1 MRFSD
6 ARLHELLSRLMY
18 SEHGL
23 DALIRP
29 VSGLVCQSLI
39 VSSYWMP
46 GSAHSQAAWVTLRNR
61 VLASTVSMTEPSMR
75 ARRPNS
81 APSSTARMNSSETRT
96 ELLAF
101 WYWTL
106 VMSLPPRSMSYPAS
120 RSARILFSSRALVS
134 MNSSM
139 SGWSMS
145 RTTILAARRVA
156 PPDLMVPAEASAPR
170 MKLTGP
176 EAVPPEDS
184 SSLEERMR
192 ERLRPAP
199 EPPLKI
205 RPSSRYQLRIESISS
220 STARMKQAL
229 TCCGALVPTL
239 NQTGR
244 VEAEVL
250 VHEHPG
256 QLVLEDLRVALAGE
270 VAVLAA
276 GRTVGEHHPVDEL
289 AQAALALRAADGA
302 AEVLRGDDVGGVDA
316 PLGGELD
323 AALLE
328 VDRAVAPV
336 GHDDVA
342 ALPGHLVVGV
352 HTGGGEDAL
361 DLEALAPARR
371 LGRAAGAGACQAVV
385 GLGHGVELS
394 LVVGVLWCV
403 RCSVLLRRVDRGL
416 GKSRDRCARGRV

>member
-1 MRFSD
+1 MPSWRYARVVSPIGSVGKSAKQMEMSIAVMTSSTALTKVGASNVPSSLRNFSRFSE
-6 ARLHELLSRLMY
+6 ARLQELLSRLMY

-46 GSAHSQAAWVTLRNR
+46 GSAHSQAARVTLRKR
-61 VLASTVSMTEPSMR
+61 SLASTVSMTAPSCR

-81 APSSTARMNSSETRT
+81 VPSSTARMNSSETRT
-96 ELLAF
+96 ELFAF

-156 PPDLMVPAEASAPR
+156 PPDLMVPADASAPR

-176 EAVPPEDS
+176 EAVPPEES
-184 SSLEERMR
+184 SSLDDRMR

-205 RPSSRYQLRIESISS
+205 RPSSRYQFRIESISS

-239 NQTGR
+239 NHTG
-244 VEAEVL
+244 
-250 VHEHPG
+250 
-256 QLVLEDLRVALAGE
+256 
-270 VAVLAA
+270 
-276 GRTVGEHHPVDEL
+276 EL
-289 AQAALALRAADGA
+289 KLKYWCSSIQVSSCSKISAS
-302 AEVLRGDDVGGVDA
+302 
-316 PLGGELD
+316 PLGAQWPCWRP
-323 AALLE
+323 AA
-328 VDRAVAPV
+328 P
-336 GHDDVA
+336 
-342 ALPGHLVVGV
+342 
-352 HTGGGEDAL
+352 
-361 DLEALAPARR
+361 
-371 LGRAAGAGACQAVV
+371 
-385 GLGHGVELS
+385 
-394 LVVGVLWCV
+394 
-403 RCSVLLRRVDRGL
+403 
-416 GKSRDRCARGRV
+416 